1 MLLIHRERKILAE
14 YLDRISVSSHVRLF
28 FYLTCLKLTAADQS
42 AEQLKEYTNTHTQSH
57 MCEMNVEEK
66 WKESSSRC
74 EKPEGGDLVG
84 FTRKLSFS
92 SASLV
97 NYIVRNPI
105 RVFTVHWTPPFVS
118 TSSVSVCVLRDSIH
132 NPFKQ
137 LFLFGFSPGH

>member
-1 MLLIHRERKILAE
+1 MCYWFIEKEKSWLSILTE
-14 YLDRISVSSHVRLF
+14 YLCQVMSGF
-28 FYLTCLKLTAADQS
+28 FLSNMFKTDSCWP
-42 AEQLKEYTNTHTQSH
+42 KEYTNTHTQSH

-137 LFLFGFSPGH
+137 FFLFGFSPGH